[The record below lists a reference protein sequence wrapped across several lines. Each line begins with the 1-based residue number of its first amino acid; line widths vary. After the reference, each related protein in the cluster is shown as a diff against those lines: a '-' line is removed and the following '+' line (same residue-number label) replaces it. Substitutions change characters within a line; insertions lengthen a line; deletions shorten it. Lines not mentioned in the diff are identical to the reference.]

1 MILSLVGIFGFVFA
15 SFKSARMTILKFRA
29 DFSQVLSVEGFQMV
43 VRGAVRPHRPFTLP
57 RTPCGVPC
65 GRMVTQCL
73 MRPAMRP
80 HSRPHRPFGLSRMAC
95 GLPCG
100 RMLGRMVARTPFNPH
115 LLKKNHYSAIFSKFF
130 SHFSFIPPPF
140 FFIFLVFKT
149 SPHPS
154 I

>member
-1 MILSLVGIFGFVFA
+1 MFLSFVGIFGFVFA
-15 SFKSARMTILKFRA
+15 SFKSARMSMLKFRA

-65 GRMVTQCL
+65 GRMPGRMVTQCL

-80 HSRPHRPFGLSRMAC
+80 YSRPHRPFGLSRMAC

-100 RMLGRMVARTPFNPH
+100 RMLGRMVPRTPFNPPSPLKTSLFSH
-115 LLKKNHYSAIFSKFF
+115 LLQLSFF
-130 SHFSFIPPPF
+130 FPLHPSTLFLHFSC
-140 FFIFLVFKT
+140 V
-149 SPHPS
+149 
-154 I
+154 